1 MTGTGAFRN
10 AGSVTEEREEAGP
23 VRSQTYEITF
33 AGRAGSV
40 LCSAFDDCKI
50 SIGPYSTTL
59 RAEVSDPAA
68 LYGLIERVAGFRL
81 QVTDV
86 RLVTSH

>member
-1 MTGTGAFRN
+1 MRN
-10 AGSVTEEREEAGP
+10 REEVGP

-40 LCSAFDDCKI
+40 LCSVFDDCEV
-50 SIGPYSTTL
+50 SIRPHSATL

-68 LYGLIERVAGFRL
+68 LSGLRQRITDLRL
-81 QVTDV
+81 QVTSV
-86 RLVTSH
+86 HLVSSCG